1 MRKCLLL
8 CSCIGLLMIG
18 SCSRLTGDKQPVT
31 LVDLTELPA
40 AYGHLV
46 AITHYGDPAMQPG
59 WYEMW
64 FSNPESG
71 QITHVPMWRPTLQYD
86 PSKIYVIERN

>member
-18 SCSRLTGDKQPVT
+18 SCSRLPGDELPVN

-46 AITHYGDPAMQPG
+46 AITQYGDPANQPG

-71 QITHVPMWRPTLQYD
+71 QITHVPMWRPTKQYD
-86 PSKIYVIERN
+86 PSKILVIERN